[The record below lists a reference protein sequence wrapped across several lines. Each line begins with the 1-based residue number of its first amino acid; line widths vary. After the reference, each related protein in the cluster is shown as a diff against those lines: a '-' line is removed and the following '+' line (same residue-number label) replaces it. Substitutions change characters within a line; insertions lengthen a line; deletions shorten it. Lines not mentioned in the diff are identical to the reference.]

1 MMRKRTTGR
10 TFVLKTAAYA
20 LTALLIA
27 SQWAAAVQGTIVTT
41 ARARLKGEI
50 RWLGA
55 SRAYE
60 ISDGNIGKQVS
71 LSQVSRIIVPKPAGL
86 DKAAQMV
93 AAGQH
98 AQAVPALKNIIE
110 KYQMLEWD
118 IPASRWLAEAYLNLG
133 KVSEAEDM
141 CNKVFRQNPAAK
153 TSGDLA
159 GVYWDVLLKAGKQ
172 AKLNMV
178 LKDAIKEGGR
188 EVAAV
193 AQVKR
198 ADMAKAK
205 GDVKDALIDG
215 YLRTAIL
222 FRDVKSIQPE
232 ALFKAGQCLQQ
243 LGQASHAEKMRKRL
257 LDQYP
262 TSKYAAQ
269 LRAGA

>member
-1 MMRKRTTGR
+1 MTQRTTGL
-10 TFVLKTAAYA
+10 TFVLKTAACA
-20 LTALLIA
+20 LIALLIA
-27 SQWAAAVQGTIVTT
+27 SQWSVAVQGTIVTT
-41 ARARLKGEI
+41 ARARISGDI

-60 ISDGNIGKQVS
+60 VSKNNIGQQVA
-71 LSQVSRIIVPKPAGL
+71 LTQVARLIVPKPAGL
-86 DKAAQMV
+86 DNAAKMV
-93 AAGQH
+93 ASGKYAP
-98 AQAVPALKNIIE
+98 AVPALKSIIE

-141 CNKVFRQNPAAK
+141 CNVVFRQNPAAK
-153 TSGDLA
+153 TSGELA

-172 AKLNMV
+172 AKLDMV
-178 LKDAIKEGGR
+178 LKDAIKDGGR

-198 ADMAKAK
+198 ADMNKAK
-205 GDVKDALIDG
+205 GKVKDALIDG

-232 ALFKAGQCLQQ
+232 ALFKASQCLQQ
-243 LGQASHAEKMRKRL
+243 LGQASQAEKMRKRL
-257 LDQYP
+257 AEQYP
-262 TSKYAAQ
+262 TSKYAAK
-269 LRAGA
+269 LRAGG